1 MHIDKNESGT
11 VSREEINQ
19 GLKKVDR
26 SLHITEEEFVYMLQ
40 QAKLPCTQEQ
50 IRFPDFSQMIIAEM
64 RNYTNRKV
72 IQGRHWAS
80 SYLPFGC

>member
-1 MHIDKNESGT
+1 MYGPIDALLRGLMDFQSEQELHALILKLYVRIDIDESGT

-40 QAKLPCTQEQ
+40 QAKLPC
-50 IRFPDFSQMIIAEM
+50 SGA
-64 RNYTNRKV
+64 N
-72 IQGRHWAS
+72 
-80 SYLPFGC
+80 